1 MHPFHLLIQD
11 HFLTDVIL
19 REVVD
24 RMSKDFA
31 DDTGAYL
38 DFPETN
44 RYSTIDLQMI

>member
-1 MHPFHLLIQD
+1 MHLFVSYIQD
-11 HFLTDVIL
+11 HFLTDASL

-44 RYSTIDLQMI
+44 RYAIPDSYLI